1 MSDRTGIEWT
11 EATWNPLRGCSRVSE
26 GCRHCYAEGIAAR
39 FSGAGQPY
47 EGLARIVT
55 RHDRKSEARWTGKVV
70 LAPKNVLQQ
79 PLRWG
84 RPRLIFVNSMSD
96 LFHEA
101 VPDDWIDQVFA
112 VMAAATCHTFQILTK
127 RPERMRA
134 YISSPATVDRV
145 LMRARELDP
154 TLWYLDWPMP
164 NVWLGTSIEDQPTA
178 ETRLPY
184 LCRTPAA
191 VRFVSA
197 EPLLGQVDLFAALG
211 GGSGIHQVIVGG
223 ESGPAARPMH
233 PAWAR
238 LLRDQCNAAGIAFFF
253 KQWGEW
259 LPTGGV
265 DAYIFGPKRQRQYPA
280 SEGVSMLSDGRVCL
294 MDFSVADHAQR
305 IRDGKAFNSRAV
317 EVDERA
323 LADFA
328 ASVRDPSR
336 ELDNPLGYQW
346 LYRVGKRKAGRLL
359 DGVLHDA
366 MPAPLNPQSAPHERI
381 WA

>member
-1 MSDRTGIEWT
+1 MSDRTSIEWT

-39 FSGAGQPY
+39 FSGPGRPY
-47 EGLARIVT
+47 EGLARLVT
-55 RHDRKSEARWTGKVV
+55 RPDGKSEARWTGKVV
-70 LAPKNVLQQ
+70 LAPASVLQQ

-101 VPDDWIDQVFA
+101 VPDDWIDQAFA
-112 VMAAATCHTFQILTK
+112 VMVAATCHTFQILTK
-127 RPERMRA
+127 RPERMRS
-134 YISSPATVDRV
+134 YISSPETVDRV

-154 TLWYLDWPMP
+154 ALWYLDWPMR

-178 ETRLPY
+178 DTRLPY
-184 LCRTPAA
+184 LRRTPAA

-211 GGSGIHQVIVGG
+211 IPVHEAGIHQIIVGG
-223 ESGPAARPMH
+223 ESGRDARAMH

-259 LPTGGV
+259 AGADAFGDAAARPLNFADAGHLAERLGV
-265 DAYIFGPKRQRQYPA
+265 PF
-280 SEGVSMLSDGRVCL
+280 EHHSDGSTL
-294 MDFSVADHAQR
+294 
-305 IRDGKAFNSRAV
+305 I
-317 EVDERA
+317 
-323 LADFA
+323 
-328 ASVRDPSR
+328 
-336 ELDNPLGYQW
+336 
-346 LYRVGKRKAGRLL
+346 RVGKRKAGRLL

-366 MPAPLNPQSAPHERI
+366 MPALFNPLSAPHERI

>member
-39 FSGAGQPY
+39 FSAPGQPY
-47 EGLARIVT
+47 DGLARLVT
-55 RHDRKSEARWTGKVV
+55 RPGGTSEARWAGKVV
-70 LAPKNVLQQ
+70 LAPESALKQ
-79 PLRWG
+79 PLRWT

-101 VPDDWIDQVFA
+101 VPDEWIDQVFA

-134 YISSPATVDRV
+134 YISSPATVDRI

-154 TLWYLDWPMP
+154 ALWYLDWPMP

-178 ETRLPY
+178 DTRIPY
-184 LCRTPAA
+184 LRRTPAA

-197 EPLLGQVDLFAALG
+197 EPLLAPVDLFAALG
-211 GGSGIHQVIVGG
+211 VSVHHHPANRQTTALNALVITAAGRALQESGGSRIHQVIVGG
-223 ESGPAARPMH
+223 ESGRRARPMH

-238 LLRDQCNAAGIAFFF
+238 LLRDQCKAGGIAFFF

-259 LPTGGV
+259 TDADVAFDGAAPHPLNFADAGRLAEQLGV
-265 DAYIFGPKRQRQYPA
+265 PF
-280 SEGVSMLSDGRVCL
+280 EHHSDGSTLV
-294 MDFSVADHAQR
+294 
-305 IRDGKAFNSRAV
+305 
-317 EVDERA
+317 
-323 LADFA
+323 
-328 ASVRDPSR
+328 
-336 ELDNPLGYQW
+336 
-346 LYRVGKRKAGRLL
+346 RVGKRKAGRLL

-366 MPAPLNPQSAPHERI
+366 MPAPLNPQSASHERI

>member
-55 RHDRKSEARWTGKVV
+55 RHDGKSEARWTGKVV

-112 VMAAATCHTFQILTK
+112 VMASATCHTFQILTK

-154 TLWYLDWPMP
+154 ALWYLDWPMP

-238 LLRDQCNAAGIAFFF
+238 LLRDQCKAAGIAFFF

-259 LPTGGV
+259 ADADAFGDVARPLNFADAGRFAQRLGV
-265 DAYIFGPKRQRQYPA
+265 PF
-280 SEGVSMLSDGRVCL
+280 EHHSDGSTLV
-294 MDFSVADHAQR
+294 
-305 IRDGKAFNSRAV
+305 
-317 EVDERA
+317 
-323 LADFA
+323 
-328 ASVRDPSR
+328 
-336 ELDNPLGYQW
+336 
-346 LYRVGKRKAGRLL
+346 RVGKRKAGRLL
-359 DGVLHDA
+359 DGVLHGA
-366 MPAPLNPQSAPHERI
+366 MPAPLNPQSAPHERT

>member
-47 EGLARIVT
+47 EGLARLVS
-55 RHDRKSEARWTGKVV
+55 RPDGKSEARWTGKVV
-70 LAPKNVLQQ
+70 LSPASVLTQ
-79 PLRWG
+79 PLRWT

-101 VPDDWIDQVFA
+101 VPDEWIDQVFA

-127 RPERMRA
+127 RPERMRS
-134 YISSPATVDRV
+134 YISNPETVDRV

-154 TLWYLDWPMP
+154 ALWYLDWPMR

-178 ETRLPY
+178 DTRLPY
-184 LCRTPAA
+184 LRRTPAA

-211 GGSGIHQVIVGG
+211 LSVHHHPDNRQSTALNALVIGAAGRALQESGGAGIHQIIVGG
-223 ESGPAARPMH
+223 ESGRNARAMH

-259 LPTGGV
+259 V
-265 DAYIFGPKRQRQYPA
+265 DADAFGDATARPPLNFADAGHLAERL
-280 SEGVSMLSDGRVCL
+280 GVPFEHHSDGSTL
-294 MDFSVADHAQR
+294 
-305 IRDGKAFNSRAV
+305 I
-317 EVDERA
+317 
-323 LADFA
+323 
-328 ASVRDPSR
+328 
-336 ELDNPLGYQW
+336 
-346 LYRVGKRKAGRLL
+346 RVGKRKAGRLL

-366 MPAPLNPQSAPHERI
+366 MPALFNPQSAPHERI